1 MIWGKKDERRLR
13 AVSEETKTACQ
24 GEKPGPRASAEKGD
38 CFHSPVGVTMGWGRG
53 WPWALWEH
61 REKRK
66 RGGGV
71 WVEEGKRKNNNN
83 SR

>member
-38 CFHSPVGVTMGWGRG
+38 CFHWPVRMTVGVGAGL
-53 WPWALWEH
+53 ALGSLGAQSE
-61 REKRK
+61 E
-66 RGGGV
+66 
-71 WVEEGKRKNNNN
+71 EEGR
-83 SR
+83 RGVGGEGEEEEQ